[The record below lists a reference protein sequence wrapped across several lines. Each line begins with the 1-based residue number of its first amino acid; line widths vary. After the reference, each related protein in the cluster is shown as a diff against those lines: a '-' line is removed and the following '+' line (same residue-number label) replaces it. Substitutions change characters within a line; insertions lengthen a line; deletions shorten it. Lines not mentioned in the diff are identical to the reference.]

1 LVRSAL
7 AALSVAGAAAFLI
20 TYDSQRDMQAAYQ
33 RFLSEREF
41 HGAVADLRASDSVLN
56 PSVYRDFGIAIS
68 LVKTGRPAEGERVM
82 ARSARRQPNNV
93 QPWRE
98 LARIQ
103 VVRGRLA
110 AARASWAHLRRLNP
124 NLPRELPPP

>member
-1 LVRSAL
+1 
-7 AALSVAGAAAFLI
+7 
-20 TYDSQRDMQAAYQ
+20 
-33 RFLSEREF
+33 
-41 HGAVADLRASDSVLN
+41 
-56 PSVYRDFGIAIS
+56 VYRDFGIAMS

-82 ARSARRQPNNV
+82 ARSARRQPHNV

-103 VVRGRLA
+103 AIRGRLD

-124 NLPRELPPP
+124 NLPKQPPAP